1 MAQVLEIV
9 TFAQLKATVAQ
20 IILQPVL

>member
-9 TFAQLKATVAQ
+9 TFAQLKATVTQ
-20 IILQPVL
+20 IILERV